1 MEGLR
6 VSAFAGAEQ
15 AAEKGPFEGEIR
27 PRVLQGLKP
36 DIDSIGFIGT
46 TEVVPFQNQ
55 ALNRV
60 FSQPVKPRGDLRGF
74 VGATETLG
82 ETPEVESRFA
92 KTSLGGE
99 NRPRKRAVVAW
110 KPRKTIPQGL
120 KPNRFYWL
128 YWHG

>member
-6 VSAFAGAEQ
+6 VSGFAGAEQ

-60 FSQPVKPRGDLRGF
+60 FSQPVKPSFYSQPLAARLKSCPF
-74 VGATETLG
+74 KASAAI
-82 ETPEVESRFA
+82 ESFPH
-92 KTSLGGE
+92 L
-99 NRPRKRAVVAW
+99 
-110 KPRKTIPQGL
+110 
-120 KPNRFYWL
+120 
-128 YWHG
+128 